1 MTDTNPDPLRIAF
14 SPCPNDTFVF
24 DAWAHGRVPGAPALD
39 VTFAD
44 IDITNGMA
52 ERGELDVLKVSYA
65 VLPWVLDEYA
75 LLPCGGALGRGCG
88 PLVLTREGADP
99 DLTGRTVAVPSE
111 RSTAYLL
118 FRLWAAEVVPGG
130 VGEIVVM
137 PFDEIMPAVRDGK
150 VDAGL
155 VIHEARFTYQNYGL
169 HNLADMGR
177 HWEETTGLPIP
188 LGAIIAKRSLGADT
202 LKLLADSVRTS
213 VRMAWD
219 DPEASRPYVLTHA
232 QEMDPA
238 VADQHI
244 GLYVNEF
251 TADLGEDGYAA
262 IRGLLTRAAAEG
274 LVPPSAPTH
283 CRSSDPRFF
292 CRSSDVELVGDRA
305 QQAADLL
312 PGRLVGVAA
321 ALQHRR
327 DVLQQGG
334 QVLHDGRQLV
344 RLAALRG
351 RDGRGRVQDRHRER
365 LVTALTCDDP
375 ELDPLA
381 GLECVDAVGEHGGVH
396 EDVAAVVA
404 GEEAEAL
411 LAVEPL
417 DLASRQSTHPIST
430 RMQPVCRN
438 LEQILSRSGYPVVVL
453 PCWQQPPQGSTPRQ
467 AWSSGRCPETAPAL
481 RAGGRG
487 VDRGAVLRRRELPW
501 PGEYYTF
508 WRG

>member
-1 MTDTNPDPLRIAF
+1 MTETTPDPLRNPLRIAF

-39 VTFAD
+39 ITFAD
-44 IDITNGMA
+44 IDLTNGMA

-88 PLVLTREGADP
+88 PLVLTRDGADT

-155 VIHEARFTYQNYGL
+155 VIHEARFTYRNYGL

-202 LKLLADSVRTS
+202 LKLLAESVRAS

-219 DPEASRPYVLTHA
+219 DPEASRAYVLEHA

-274 LVPPSAPTH
+274 LVPPLGP
-283 CRSSDPRFF
+283 D
-292 CRSSDVELVGDRA
+292 
-305 QQAADLL
+305 
-312 PGRLVGVAA
+312 
-321 ALQHRR
+321 ALSF
-327 DVLQQGG
+327 V
-334 QVLHDGRQLV
+334 
-344 RLAALRG
+344 
-351 RDGRGRVQDRHRER
+351 
-365 LVTALTCDDP
+365 
-375 ELDPLA
+375 
-381 GLECVDAVGEHGGVH
+381 
-396 EDVAAVVA
+396 
-404 GEEAEAL
+404 
-411 LAVEPL
+411 
-417 DLASRQSTHPIST
+417 
-430 RMQPVCRN
+430 
-438 LEQILSRSGYPVVVL
+438 
-453 PCWQQPPQGSTPRQ
+453 
-467 AWSSGRCPETAPAL
+467 
-481 RAGGRG
+481 
-487 VDRGAVLRRRELPW
+487 
-501 PGEYYTF
+501 
-508 WRG
+508 